1 MKPWMKVLMWLGLGG
16 GIGFFAGYHLGRE
29 RGDRQIAEIQMNEW
43 ASYEGGYNQAL
54 RDNGI
59 VKTTETWEDAKIALE
74 KYRGEQSEEPEED
87 EIPEELVP
95 PVIGDEKDIEEIPY
109 PHPQYFVPEQISEDE
124 YYANPWGYD
133 QEQLYF
139 YELDEVLY
147 NKETRKA
154 IKDKDTMDQVI
165 GIGMTFNFYKSDG
178 EVLDAIFVRND
189 TTGTIFRIDRL
200 EAAYTDEID
209 GGDSPEYEA
218 EDDTE

>member
-1 MKPWMKVLMWLGLGG
+1 MKNWMKTLMWLGLGG
-16 GIGFFAGYHLGRE
+16 GIGFFAGYQIGVRKKDEAYEDGYSAGIEDHVE
-29 RGDRQIAEIQMNEW
+29 TMEWDRKEA
-43 ASYEGGYNQAL
+43 
-54 RDNGI
+54 
-59 VKTTETWEDAKIALE
+59 EDALDN
-74 KYRGEQSEEPEED
+74 YRGGDTEAEEADMPED
-87 EIPEELVP
+87 P

-109 PHPQYFVPEQISEDE
+109 PHPQYFVPEQITEDE
-124 YYANPWGYD
+124 YYANPWNYD

-139 YELDEVLY
+139 YEMDEVLY

-154 IKDKDTMDQVI
+154 IKDKDSMDQVI

-189 TTGTIFRIDRL
+189 TAGVVYRIDRL

-209 GGDSPEYEA
+209 GADSPEYEA

>member
-1 MKPWMKVLMWLGLGG
+1 MKTWMKVLMWLGLGG
-16 GIGFFAGYHLGRE
+16 GIGFFAGYQMGARKAGEAYNDGYSAGVEDRE
-29 RGDRQIAEIQMNEW
+29 KTAEWDREEAANAMSNYRGDGDFDGDSVQGAP
-43 ASYEGGYNQAL
+43 
-54 RDNGI
+54 
-59 VKTTETWEDAKIALE
+59 VEDAE
-74 KYRGEQSEEPEED
+74 MPEEA
-87 EIPEELVP
+87 

-124 YYANPWGYD
+124 YYTNPWGYD

-189 TTGTIFRIDRL
+189 TTGVVYRIDRID
-200 EAAYTDEID
+200 AAYTDEID
-209 GGDSPEYEA
+209 GGDSPEYEL

>member
-16 GIGFFAGYHLGRE
+16 GIGFFAGYQMGARKAGEAYNDGYSAGIENRE
-29 RGDRQIAEIQMNEW
+29 KTAESDRKE
-43 ASYEGGYNQAL
+43 AS
-54 RDNGI
+54 
-59 VKTTETWEDAKIALE
+59 DAMDD
-74 KYRGEQSEEPEED
+74 YRGGENLDGPVEDVEMPEEA
-87 EIPEELVP
+87 
-95 PVIGDEKDIEEIPY
+95 PVIGDEQDIEEIPY
-109 PHPQYFVPEQISEDE
+109 PHPQYFVPEQISESE

-147 NKETRKA
+147 NKETKKA
-154 IKDKDTMDQVI
+154 IKDKDAMDQVI

-189 TTGTIFRIDRL
+189 TTGVVYRIDRI
-200 EAAYTDEID
+200 EAAYTDEIV
-209 GGDSPEYEA
+209 GGNSPEYEA